1 MEKQTMDKIIVAS
14 DSFKGSL
21 TSMEVAEAAER
32 GIRNVFPQCEVC
44 KVEVADGG
52 EGTAGVLVNALG
64 GYMRTVKVSDP
75 LGRPIEATYGILDR
89 DGAKTAVMEMSA
101 ASGLPLLLPEERN
114 PWETFTY
121 GTGEMIRDAIVQ
133 GCRKF
138 LIGIGGSATNDAGT
152 GMLSALGVKF
162 FDSSGRLLKGSGG
175 DLKQIVR
182 IDTSSLLPEVRS
194 SEFVVACDV
203 DTPFCGPQG
212 AAYVFAPQKGATP
225 PMVEALDEG
234 MLSFAKLVAG
244 SLGADIVSEKGAGA
258 AGGLGGALK
267 AFLSATLVRG
277 IEMVLDVLSFD
288 AVIQDADLIITGE
301 GRVDAQT
308 PKGKTP
314 AGVLQHAQRFGI
326 PVLLLG
332 GSVEMCPELEEMGFA
347 GIYPVT
353 DAAVS
358 LEQAMQ
364 KEFASANV
372 TRTVEMVLRTLA
384 FAMS

>member
-1 MEKQTMDKIIVAS
+1 MKKQTMDKIVVAS

-32 GIRNVFPQCEVC
+32 GIRSVFPQCEVC

-114 PWETFTY
+114 PWKTSTY
-121 GTGEMIRDAIVQ
+121 GTGEMILDAIAQ

-162 FDSSGRLLKGSGG
+162 FDNSGRLLKGSGG

-203 DTPFCGPQG
+203 DTSFCGPQG

-225 PMVEALDEG
+225 SMVEALDEG
-234 MLSFAKLVAG
+234 MLSFAKLVAD
-244 SLGADIVSEKGAGA
+244 SLGVDIVSEKGAGA
-258 AGGLGGALK
+258 AGG
-267 AFLSATLVRG
+267 
-277 IEMVLDVLSFD
+277 
-288 AVIQDADLIITGE
+288 
-301 GRVDAQT
+301 
-308 PKGKTP
+308 
-314 AGVLQHAQRFGI
+314 
-326 PVLLLG
+326 
-332 GSVEMCPELEEMGFA
+332 
-347 GIYPVT
+347 
-353 DAAVS
+353 
-358 LEQAMQ
+358 
-364 KEFASANV
+364 
-372 TRTVEMVLRTLA
+372 
-384 FAMS
+384 